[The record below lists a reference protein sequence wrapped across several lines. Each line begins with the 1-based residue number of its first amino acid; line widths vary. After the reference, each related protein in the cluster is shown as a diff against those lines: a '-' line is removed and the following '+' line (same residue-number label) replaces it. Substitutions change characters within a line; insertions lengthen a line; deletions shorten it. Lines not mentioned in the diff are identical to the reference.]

1 MRKYIF
7 WFLISIKR
15 QIFKKS
21 LYISII
27 LLPVI
32 SFLYLKYISYENL
45 SVNIALYTEDEEL
58 GKALENK
65 LTFKDKVYTFYKV
78 DSLEELKKDI
88 VYGHTEAGFHIKKE
102 LKEKFDKKDY
112 KNAVTVFLSGK
123 SPLGKVSKEVV
134 FAEFIKIY
142 GKNILL
148 NYAKDEEVFKSG
160 DFNENLEKLRRY
172 YDENLSNGQTFRFE
186 YENINKAL
194 KNKDTKTNFPL
205 RGIIGIYI
213 FLESML
219 AVYNIYQDEER
230 GVYLIFGRKK
240 VIAGITYSLSQ
251 LFLPALISLIT
262 VFMLKE
268 NESVIREILC
278 IFFYSLFTVLFSL
291 LIKSLFKNK
300 NTLLVFSGVT
310 VSISMLVSPVFFDIS
325 SVSPIYKYLSLLLP
339 PTHYIN
345 MFYNYNSY
353 ILMLSFIIISICLL
367 KIINKENGGIKYV

>member
-65 LTFKDKVYTFYKV
+65 LTLKDKVYTFYKV

-134 FAEFIKIY
+134 FAEFIK
-142 GKNILL
+142 NI
-148 NYAKDEEVFKSG
+148 
-160 DFNENLEKLRRY
+160 
-172 YDENLSNGQTFRFE
+172 
-186 YENINKAL
+186 
-194 KNKDTKTNFPL
+194 
-205 RGIIGIYI
+205 
-213 FLESML
+213 
-219 AVYNIYQDEER
+219 
-230 GVYLIFGRKK
+230 RKK
-240 VIAGITYSLSQ
+240 HIT
-251 LFLPALISLIT
+251 
-262 VFMLKE
+262 
-268 NESVIREILC
+268 
-278 IFFYSLFTVLFSL
+278 
-291 LIKSLFKNK
+291 
-300 NTLLVFSGVT
+300 
-310 VSISMLVSPVFFDIS
+310 
-325 SVSPIYKYLSLLLP
+325 
-339 PTHYIN
+339 
-345 MFYNYNSY
+345 
-353 ILMLSFIIISICLL
+353 
-367 KIINKENGGIKYV
+367 

>member
-21 LYISII
+21 LYITII

-65 LTFKDKVYTFYKV
+65 LTLKDKVYTFYKV

-160 DFNENLEKLRRY
+160 DFNENLEKLRKY

-230 GVYLIFGRKK
+230 GVYLIFRKN
-240 VIAGITYSLSQ
+240 I
-251 LFLPALISLIT
+251 
-262 VFMLKE
+262 
-268 NESVIREILC
+268 
-278 IFFYSLFTVLFSL
+278 
-291 LIKSLFKNK
+291 
-300 NTLLVFSGVT
+300 
-310 VSISMLVSPVFFDIS
+310 
-325 SVSPIYKYLSLLLP
+325 
-339 PTHYIN
+339 
-345 MFYNYNSY
+345 
-353 ILMLSFIIISICLL
+353 
-367 KIINKENGGIKYV
+367 

>member
-65 LTFKDKVYTFYKV
+65 LTLKDKVYTFYKV

-88 VYGHTEAGFHIKKE
+88 VYGYTEAGFHIKKE

-112 KNAVTVFLSGK
+112 KNVVTVFLSEK

-160 DFNENLEKLRRY
+160 DFNENLEKLRKY

-230 GVYLIFGRKK
+230 GVYLIFRKKK
-240 VIAGITYSLSQ
+240 VIAGITYSFSQ

-268 NESVIREILC
+268 NESVIKEILC

-300 NTLLVFSGVT
+300 NTLLVFLGIT

-325 SVSPIYKYLSLLLP
+325 SVSPIYKYLR
-339 PTHYIN
+339 N
-345 MFYNYNSY
+345 
-353 ILMLSFIIISICLL
+353 IIKTLYRGTL
-367 KIINKENGGIKYV
+367 